1 MAPDR
6 QSRMVM
12 QESSDKPLSPRVERG
27 RLRRLPVELALLLS
41 MFMAYRLGRQIT
53 AHDTTDAF
61 RNADEVWRIERWFH
75 LPDETVVQQALLQSA
90 HLAEAANAYYAFVH
104 FPLTL
109 ACLVWLFLRHP
120 AHYLWVRRSM
130 VTLTAIALVVHV
142 LYPLAPP
149 RMLPGF
155 VDTGQLFGPN
165 VYGDSAANSV
175 ANQFAAMPSLHVGWA
190 LLVAIAMVSASSSR
204 WRYLWFAHPVITVLV
219 VVATA
224 NHYWLDGLVAGGI
237 LAATLGIGIR
247 VPVAEPSRASGAAAT
262 AGSA

>member
-1 MAPDR
+1 MTPDR
-6 QSRMVM
+6 LPRTAPQDSGAQPRR
-12 QESSDKPLSPRVERG
+12 PRVESG
-27 RLRRLPVELALLLS
+27 RLRRLPIEIALLFS

-53 AHDTTDAF
+53 AHDTTTAF

-75 LPDETVVQQALLQSA
+75 LPDETIVQQALLQSA
-90 HLAEAANAYYAFVH
+90 HLVEAANAYYAFVH

-109 ACLVWLFLRHP
+109 ACLVYLFLRHP
-120 AHYLWVRRSM
+120 THYLWVRRSM
-130 VTLTAIALVVHV
+130 VMLTAVALVVHV

-155 VDTGQLFGPN
+155 VDTGNAFGPN
-165 VYGDSAANSV
+165 VYGDSATNSI

-190 LLVAIAMVSASSSR
+190 LLVAIGLVSASTSR
-204 WRYLWFAHPVITVLV
+204 WRYLWFAHPILTVLV

-237 LAATLGIGIR
+237 LAATLGIGIG
-247 VPVAEPSRASGAAAT
+247 VPIAAPSRSRDASASPS
-262 AGSA
+262 SA